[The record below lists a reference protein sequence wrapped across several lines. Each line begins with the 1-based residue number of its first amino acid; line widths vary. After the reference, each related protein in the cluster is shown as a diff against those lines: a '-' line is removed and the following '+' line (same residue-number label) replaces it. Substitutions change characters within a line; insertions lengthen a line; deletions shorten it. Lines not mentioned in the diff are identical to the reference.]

1 MRRRTTAETEAAM
14 EASRLRSCLQD
25 DISPSQTA
33 AIREETEMSTP
44 VKDASG
50 NIEHVLNNILC
61 VE

>member
-1 MRRRTTAETEAAM
+1 MN
-14 EASRLRSCLQD
+14 LYFLKVILNWPFQD
-25 DISPSQTA
+25 DIPPSQTA

-44 VKDASG
+44 VEDASG